1 MHKRDIYRIANRIL
15 LYLKTTPRRGR
26 IFEKREEQS
35 MEYTNVD
42 HTRFVNG

>member
-15 LYLKTTPRRGR
+15 FYLKTTPRRGR